1 LNASGLLKE
10 TIRIAI
16 SALNDD
22 VPGCVRVAAW
32 LDGDVLREQ
41 TTDVRATAAASA
53 TASAARIAPAS
64 AAAAQPPAAAA
75 AVTPR
80 ISGGA
85 GAAAIGRGTKAAF
98 ANTCTRTSRAIANQT
113 TAAPAA

>member
-1 LNASGLLKE
+1 MGAAFPSDRSDLDKFWSETDVRNCEVLNASGVLKE

-41 TTDVRATAAASA
+41 TTDIGAAAAAASA
-53 TASAARIAPAS
+53 AATAARIAAAS
-64 AAAAQPPAAAA
+64 TPPLS
-75 AVTPR
+75 P
-80 ISGGA
+80 
-85 GAAAIGRGTKAAF
+85 
-98 ANTCTRTSRAIANQT
+98 
-113 TAAPAA
+113 PPPPPP